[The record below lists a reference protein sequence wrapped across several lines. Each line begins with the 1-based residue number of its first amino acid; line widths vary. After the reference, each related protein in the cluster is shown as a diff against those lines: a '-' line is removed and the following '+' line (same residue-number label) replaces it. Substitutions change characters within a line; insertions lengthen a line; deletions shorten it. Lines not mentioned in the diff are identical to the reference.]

1 MSRLKLISL
10 VCFNAVAAALVVA
23 LLTVLLTS
31 DRQQPLEAQM
41 ACLQE
46 AGAFRGAGVLGGD
59 RGFRTIEE
67 AEAFI
72 CHEIL
77 YPRDPKG
84 WLMEDISATRRA
96 PTPDRL
102 VPFTS
107 VTLNYQLDRRGPDL
121 RIEVSPTVIEPVRFG
136 IIDHLE
142 LMGTTADLI
151 RGLDENHVILQW
163 RARGYSFYTEARL
176 DVGFTFN
183 DLLAVLKTIE

>member
-1 MSRLKLISL
+1 MTRLKLISL
-10 VCFNAVAAALVVA
+10 LCFNVVAAALVVA
-23 LLTVLLTS
+23 LLTVLFTS
-31 DRQQPLEAQM
+31 SREQPLEAQM

-46 AGAFRGAGVLGGD
+46 AGAFTGAGVLGGD

-72 CHEIL
+72 CHEIA

-96 PTPDRL
+96 PTPERP

-107 VTLNYQLDRRGPDL
+107 ITLNFQLDRRGPDL

-136 IIDHLE
+136 IIDNVD
-142 LMGTTADLI
+142 LMGTKADLI
-151 RGLDENHVILQW
+151 RGIDADHVILQW

-176 DVGFTFN
+176 DSGFTFT
-183 DLLAVLKTIE
+183 DLLAVLRTIE